1 MFGRT
6 AVQFSSVGLLNMVFG
21 SEFSMG
27 WVDLSVGLGW
37 AGLRFFSC
45 WCVGS
50 TMAKVIKILKGLG

>member
-1 MFGRT
+1 
-6 AVQFSSVGLLNMVFG
+6 MVFG
-21 SEFSMG
+21 SELSMG